1 MILRRVI
8 AHFRKQEW
16 TAIALDFLIVVIG
29 VFVGLQVNNWNEAV
43 NDRQREKAVLR
54 AMLEDISVTSRSLQ
68 EFLDINIA
76 GSESLKALA
85 DHIDDRTNPLPLAE
99 IDNHVFLG
107 LFQYPSLIL
116 SLATYEELKNTGKL
130 DLVLDRDLRKRM
142 QLLEGAIGVART
154 NTYQLETLT
163 LNTTDK
169 YLLEKY
175 DFRGIVSLRTGETP
189 VYVEW
194 VDPKKN
200 RVDITEIFD
209 DPYFMNLVLLRA
221 RENRAY
227 QRDTNR
233 LITELADIEA
243 LIKSKL
249 DIEAGQP

>member
-29 VFVGLQVNNWNEAV
+29 VFVGLQVSNWNETA
-43 NDRQREKAVLR
+43 NDRRQEQAVLQ
-54 AMLEDISVTSRSLQ
+54 AMLEDIAATSRGMQ

-85 DHIDDRTNPLPLAE
+85 EHIDDRTNPPPLAE
-99 IDNHVFLG
+99 IDTHVFRG
-107 LFQYPSLIL
+107 IYQYPSLNL
-116 SLATYEELKNTGKL
+116 SMATYEELKNTGKL
-130 DLVLDRDLRKRM
+130 DLVLDQDLRKRL
-142 QLLEGAIGVART
+142 QLLEGAIGVVRSDT
-154 NTYQLETLT
+154 DQLESLT

-169 YLLEKY
+169 YLLENY
-175 DFRGIVSLRTGETP
+175 DFRGLVSLRIGETP
-189 VYVEW
+189 AYVDW
-194 VDPKKN
+194 VDPEEN
-200 RVDITEIFD
+200 RIDISGIFD

-221 RENRAY
+221 RLNSAY

-233 LITELADIEA
+233 LLVELADIEA

-249 DIEAGQP
+249 KPEGRQQ